1 MSVKWGLIGASTIA
15 RQFMINAIR
24 AQEGGEIAA
33 VMSSNP
39 ERATAYAREN
49 GIPSAVSTLDA
60 LLKSDIDAVY
70 MNATVALTATP
81 IRFGAAHLDALR
93 DAGLDELSQLD
104 AIQAGAFF
112 NWANR
117 LMLSLGEPSV

>member
-15 RQFMINAIR
+15 GQFMIDAIR
-24 AQEGGEIAA
+24 AQEDGEVAA

-39 ERATAYAREN
+39 ERAAAYAREN

-70 MNATVALTATP
+70 ISTTN
-81 IRFGAAHLDALR
+81 
-93 DAGLDELSQLD
+93 
-104 AIQAGAFF
+104 
-112 NWANR
+112 
-117 LMLSLGEPSV
+117 